1 MGDAP
6 TKLGNLKTK
15 EAEAVSNL
23 TPAQIIET
31 TRTQLGEEFIDTLK
45 SILRS
50 HVEVL
55 EEPKDVPPARKRFRR
70 YALHEVNRWGNS
82 T

>member
-23 TPAQIIET
+23 TPAQSIET
-31 TRTQLGEEFIDTLK
+31 TQTPLGEEFTDNLK
-45 SILRS
+45 SILHS

-55 EEPKDVPPARKRFRR
+55 EKFKDVKPA
-70 YALHEVNRWGNS
+70 
-82 T
+82 